1 MMRRSDPLEFS
12 ASLLLAAI
20 GVGPVPT
27 LVFRAGRGLPAILVD
42 DLTADPIAAA
52 VTARV
57 FRFRRVAAW
66 SLLPWLSWIVAT
78 TVLRIGVHAAA

>member
-27 LVFRAGRGLPAILVD
+27 LVFRAGRGLPAA

-78 TVLRIGVHAAA
+78 MVLRIGVLAAA

>member
-1 MMRRSDPLEFS
+1 MQ
-12 ASLLLAAI
+12 
-20 GVGPVPT
+20 T
-27 LVFRAGRGLPAILVD
+27 LVFWAACGLPAILVA

-78 TVLRIGVHAAA
+78 MVLRIGVLAAA